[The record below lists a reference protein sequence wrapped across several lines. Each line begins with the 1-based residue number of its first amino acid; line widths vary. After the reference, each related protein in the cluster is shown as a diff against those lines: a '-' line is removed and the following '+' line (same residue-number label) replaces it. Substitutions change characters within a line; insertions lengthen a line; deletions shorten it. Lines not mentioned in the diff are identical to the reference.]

1 MNARLR
7 SILLTATIV
16 TTGFAAVFISSC
28 AEDKC
33 KALVCANGGVCNQ
46 GACICPSGYEGPQC
60 ETDNRTRFLNGT
72 KSSWNVQEDG
82 SESPETQYPISIV
95 NGDGPTQILI
105 KNFNNFFPEAVKA
118 RVKGDTMYID
128 PQTFPSGSVVGQG
141 YIMDDKYYGVDGQM
155 IVRYQTKDTN
165 GIVNDYGY
173 NPGATN
179 VSVWTK

>member
-16 TTGFAAVFISSC
+16 TSGFAAVFISSC

-33 KALVCANGGVCNQ
+33 KALVCANGGVCNE

-60 ETDNRTRFLNGT
+60 ETENRTRFLNGS
-72 KSSWNVQEDG
+72 KGSWLVREDG
-82 SESPETQYPISIV
+82 SESPENQYFLSIEK
-95 NGDGPTQILI
+95 GDGPTQLLI
-105 KNFNNFFPEAVKA
+105 KNFNGTFPENVKA

-141 YIMDDKYYGVDGQM
+141 YLMSDKFYGKDGQM
-155 IVRYQTKDTN
+155 IVRYQTKDNN
-165 GIVNDYGY
+165 GIVNDFGY

-179 VSVWTK
+179 YSLWTK